1 MLPVCNRLLGS
12 HTSIHKA
19 MARFTNARPHLE
31 LTVAA
36 LICRIMGNV
45 KDLDSTAIYAW
56 TTLISVLICVPCAV
70 IFEGGT
76 LKAGMQRAAEAH
88 PDFYYKL
95 AAVGLLYHL
104 YNQVITCSLLLR
116 ISNLHSLLEGH
127 TV

>member
-1 MLPVCNRLLGS
+1 
-12 HTSIHKA
+12 
-19 MARFTNARPHLE
+19 
-31 LTVAA
+31 
-36 LICRIMGNV
+36 MGNV

-104 YNQVITCSLLLR
+104 YNQVSCPPGECKGIRYGRQWALE
-116 ISNLHSLLEGH
+116 HSC
-127 TV
+127 